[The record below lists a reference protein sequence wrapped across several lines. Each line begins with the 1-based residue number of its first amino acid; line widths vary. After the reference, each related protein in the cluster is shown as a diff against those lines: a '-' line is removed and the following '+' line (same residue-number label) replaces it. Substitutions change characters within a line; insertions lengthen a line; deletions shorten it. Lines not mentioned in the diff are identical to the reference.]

1 MKKTIINTLKFLVFL
16 GAGIFLFWLI
26 YKDQD
31 VEALKK
37 DLSNINYFW
46 ILFSVLF
53 LTFSH
58 AIRALRWQMMIK
70 PLGYTSSFL
79 NAFFAVL
86 ITYFANLAVPR
97 LGEVSRPTILK
108 KYEKIPFGI
117 SFGTIVLER
126 IIDVLFLLL
135 LTVFVA
141 LTQAHVILRFLDNEP
156 FVKEKI
162 QAITNSNF
170 LYYGLL
176 TGVLLLIMAFTFRRY
191 FSENVLYQK
200 IKSVTQKFFEG
211 LRSISKVPNK
221 SLFLFYSI
229 IIWLC
234 YFLMLLFSFYAFDI
248 LDNISWIAVLTIF
261 VMGSYGMVAPVQGGI
276 GAWHFMVAGTLIV
289 YGINDQDARV
299 VALVVH
305 TLQTL
310 MVVVLGLISTVLLP
324 IVNSKKDEKNTSESP
339 A

>member
-1 MKKTIINTLKFLVFL
+1 MKKAILNTLKFLFFL

-31 VEALKK
+31 VTALKK
-37 DLSNINYFW
+37 DLSNIHYFW
-46 ILFSVLF
+46 IAISVLF

-58 AIRALRWQMMIK
+58 VIRALRWQMMIK
-70 PLGYTSSFL
+70 PLGYTSGFL

-86 ITYFANLAVPR
+86 ITYFANLAIPR

-126 IIDVLFLLL
+126 IIDVFFLLL

-141 LTQAHVILRFLDNEP
+141 LTQGSIILRFLDNEP

-162 QAITNSNF
+162 QAIINSNF

-176 TGVLLLIMAFTFRRY
+176 IGVFSLIAAFVFRRY
-191 FSENVLYQK
+191 FKESFFYQK
-200 IKSVTQKFFEG
+200 LKELTHKFFEG

-221 SLFLFYSI
+221 ALFLFYSFV
-229 IIWLC
+229 IWLC
-234 YFLMLLFSFYAFDI
+234 YFLMFLFAFYAFDV
-248 LDNISWIAVLTIF
+248 LDDIGWIAVLTVF

-310 MVVVLGLISTVLLP
+310 MVVLLGLISTVLLP
-324 IVNSKKDEKNTSESP
+324 IVNSKKDEKDIAKSSQ
-339 A
+339 